1 MAQWFA
7 NPLTVV
13 QAPGEPHGGGL
24 AAATLV
30 VHQRGRPKPFPMSQL
45 ASANSNGTSDPARAE
60 ITVLPMP
67 IATSRSESVIFPI
80 LLHLL
85 SGSKRTFG
93 THQQISR
100 SCRPLDPGPIGT
112 VLIPA
117 EHRQH
122 CLMARDLSTPR
133 RAPKLHLRRG
143 LRRCESVLEQIQ
155 GPVTRG
161 RSKWMQP
168 GVGSPSLGQ
177 LGTPLRLC
185 CAARRPAPDAARRDR
200 CACDGQRKMQEL
212 EIVPSRPG

>member
-143 LRRCESVLEQIQ
+143 LRSMRERARTNPGTSHARAEQ
-155 GPVTRG
+155 
-161 RSKWMQP
+161 M
-168 GVGSPSLGQ
+168 
-177 LGTPLRLC
+177 
-185 CAARRPAPDAARRDR
+185 DAAGRGVAEPGAVGYPVKIVLRGPAA
-200 CACDGQRKMQEL
+200 CAGCGAT
-212 EIVPSRPG
+212 